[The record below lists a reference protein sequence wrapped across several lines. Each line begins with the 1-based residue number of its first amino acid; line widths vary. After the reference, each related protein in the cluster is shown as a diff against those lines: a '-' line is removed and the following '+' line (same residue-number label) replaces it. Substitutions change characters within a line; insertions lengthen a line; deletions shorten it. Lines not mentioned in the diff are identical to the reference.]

1 MSKIS
6 NMYKNNQSKF
16 ITNNKEYCYLE
27 NIKDIRKKFDEI
39 FVDKSKMYK
48 YKVLIQTKNNQYKT
62 YLIGKTDEYFVT
74 VNDEKIN
81 INDIL
86 SIEIVN

>member
-48 YKVLIQTKNNQYKT
+48 YK
-62 YLIGKTDEYFVT
+62 
-74 VNDEKIN
+74 
-81 INDIL
+81 
-86 SIEIVN
+86 S

>member
-1 MSKIS
+1 
-6 NMYKNNQSKF
+6 
-16 ITNNKEYCYLE
+16 
-27 NIKDIRKKFDEI
+27 
-39 FVDKSKMYK
+39 MYK

-62 YLIGKTDEYFVT
+62 YLIGKTDEYLVT